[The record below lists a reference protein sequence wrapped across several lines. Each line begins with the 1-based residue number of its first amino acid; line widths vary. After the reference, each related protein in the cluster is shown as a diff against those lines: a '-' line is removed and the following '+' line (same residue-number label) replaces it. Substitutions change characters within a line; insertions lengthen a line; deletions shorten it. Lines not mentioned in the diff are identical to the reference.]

1 MILNE
6 ASALPVLLPGL
17 RRPKLRP
24 ACHSHAAI
32 VHEIPESHHYNSLCE
47 SVTVPLLK
55 PDFLLAELY
64 LVLVGAEN

>member
-1 MILNE
+1 V
-6 ASALPVLLPGL
+6 PCTFYFQGL
-17 RRPKLRP
+17 VGPSYSP
-24 ACHSHAAI
+24 PCHSCAAI